1 MVGILLAK
9 LQHNILQNYYKNYMK
24 IAVLVKQVIGSES
37 ALEITEKGNWV
48 EEVNA
53 SFVMNPPDNYA
64 IEEALVIKEKLGEG
78 EVVIVSQGPLR
89 VQKVIREGLAKG
101 ADRGIHI
108 EENGQIE
115 TDPLSIAKSI
125 VSAIKDENFDLIL
138 SGLQSDDT
146 GMGQTGALVG
156 ELLNMSVATLA
167 IETDIDKEK
176 IRVKRELESG
186 WFQWVT
192 LGSSASITIQ
202 SGINQPRYPSLK
214 GIMGAKKKEIKV
226 VQSLSMDEKQSM
238 DKVFVPQASKE
249 TEMIDT
255 DINLAVDRIVE
266 ILKTEVKVF

>member
-1 MVGILLAK
+1 
-9 LQHNILQNYYKNYMK
+9 MK
-24 IAVLVKQVIGSES
+24 IAVLVKQVFGSES
-37 ALEITEKGNWV
+37 ALQIADDSKWIKED
-48 EEVNA
+48 NA

-64 IEEALVIKEKLGEG
+64 IEEALIIKEKLGEG
-78 EVVIVSQGPLR
+78 EVVIVSQGPNR

-108 EENGQIE
+108 EESGLIE
-115 TDPLSIAKSI
+115 TDPLLIAKSI

-146 GMGQTGALVG
+146 GMGQTGVLVG

-167 IETDIDKEK
+167 IQTDIDREK

-192 LGSSASITIQ
+192 LGSSASVTIQ

-226 VQSLSMDEKQSM
+226 VQSLVMDKKQSV
-238 DKVFVPQASKE
+238 DKVFVPQTSKE
-249 TEMIDT
+249 TEIIDT
-255 DINLAVDRIVE
+255 DLNLAVDRIVE

>member
-1 MVGILLAK
+1 
-9 LQHNILQNYYKNYMK
+9 MK
-24 IAVLVKQVIGSES
+24 IAVLVKQVFGSES
-37 ALEITEKGNWV
+37 ALQITDDSKWV
-48 EEVNA
+48 KEDNA

-64 IEEALVIKEKLGEG
+64 IEEALIIKEKLGEG
-78 EVVIVSQGPLR
+78 EVVIVSQGPTR

-108 EENGQIE
+108 EESGPIE
-115 TDPLSIAKSI
+115 TEPLLIAKSI

-146 GMGQTGALVG
+146 GMGQTGVLVG

-226 VQSLSMDEKQSM
+226 VESLVMDKKQSM

-249 TEMIDT
+249 TEIIDT

>member
-1 MVGILLAK
+1 
-9 LQHNILQNYYKNYMK
+9 MK

-37 ALEITEKGNWV
+37 ALEISDDNTWV
-48 EEVNA
+48 KEENA

-64 IEEALVIKEKLGEG
+64 LEEALIIKEKIGEG
-78 EVVIVSQGPLR
+78 EVVIVSQGPDR
-89 VQKVIREGLAKG
+89 VQKVIREALAKG

-108 EENGQIE
+108 EENGHVE
-115 TDPLSIAKSI
+115 TDPLSIAKSL
-125 VSAIKDENFDLIL
+125 VAAIKDENFDLIL

-146 GMGQTGALVG
+146 GMGQTGVLVG
-156 ELLNMSVATLA
+156 QMLSMSTATLA

-192 LGSSASITIQ
+192 LGAPASVSIQ

-226 VQSLSMDEKQSM
+226 VQSQNPEKKQSM
-238 DKVFVPQASKE
+238 DKVFVPQTSKE
-249 TEMIDT
+249 TEIIDT
-255 DINLAVDRIVE
+255 DLNSTVDRIVE